1 MCLCV
6 CEGGGLCVCV
16 RREGRGGKQGG
27 GRSRRMLVWVGIVV
41 SEIPTNMRV

>member
-27 GRSRRMLVWVGIVV
+27 GRKGGREGVGT
-41 SEIPTNMRV
+41 PH